1 MGKSSLDQLN
11 LPLRPVTKAG
21 EQSKSGAEPGRAW
34 GSGARRPSRPARPL
48 PLWPGPAHAA
58 PRGLAPGAATRS
70 GRGRSQNGEELLRG
84 AHLHLHSFLVCDCVV
99 HFIRKSPYV
108 FPSEP
113 LCLWKCS
120 RIREKGVCA
129 GLSYRLRDCVRD
141 VCNCPNVNF
150 RSLCVGKSIKLEK
163 VLLCWNA

>member
-1 MGKSSLDQLN
+1 MGTWSEA
-11 LPLRPVTKAG
+11 PLGACAAPPSVAGPCPHRP
-21 EQSKSGAEPGRAW
+21 
-34 GSGARRPSRPARPL
+34 
-48 PLWPGPAHAA
+48 PGPGAQ
-58 PRGLAPGAATRS
+58 RGSCHSLRA
-70 GRGRSQNGEELLRG
+70 RGRTQNGEELLRG
-84 AHLHLHSFLVCDCVV
+84 ALLHLHCFLVCVCVV

-129 GLSYRLRDCVRD
+129 GLSYQLRDCVRD
-141 VCNCPNVNF
+141 VCNCPNVNY
-150 RSLCVGKSIKLEK
+150 RSPCVGKSIKLEK